1 MGTATDAAQG
11 RWPEILRELGGLT
24 DKQLTDNHQ
33 PCPICG
39 GKDRYRFDDR
49 DGSGSYFCNNC
60 GAGNGMSMLQKKNG
74 WDFKQTA
81 TAVERFLGVSHDT
94 KEPPHHGPPVRH
106 PAMVWSY
113 SATFAV
119 VRRDLPNG
127 DKEVRPWCYFD
138 GKWQRKLSDALKK
151 NNSRPLLYSHELERR
166 PEAAVIVVE
175 GEKTCDAAKRLF
187 PRACVTTWSG
197 GAKGIGK
204 TNFDQLKG
212 RKVILWPDN
221 DEEGRAAMERLA
233 KVLNTLTP
241 RPAALRLVSNPSEA
255 PEKWD
260 VADSGWSVDE
270 ANTYLRQNFQDLA
283 IEAQVQQVLQPLAK
297 SDLVDQGDQGVQEDV
312 QVATV
317 PTMVQYGSR
326 ELLQHFQ
333 SPQLR
338 FNTFTNQIEQDGEV
352 LRNTELTY
360 LKLAEQNIKVGK
372 DLAADCL
379 IQAARANSYDPVRE
393 YLEHV
398 EATAEPAFIE
408 RLATTYLRPEDADQ
422 PEPTLYDEML
432 MRTLIG
438 AVKRVFE
445 PGAKHDTATVLMG
458 AQGCRKSTFWSTLG
472 GPFFSDALRDIQS
485 KDDLQILH
493 RSWITEW
500 AELDAITSKKHAGS
514 VKAFLSQSVDIFRV
528 PYGRAT
534 EDFPRRCIIVGTTNR
549 KSGFLVD
556 ETGNRRFWV
565 IPTEKTMRDHI
576 DIDGLKIE
584 RDSIWAAAVKKY
596 REGVT
601 NYLPEGLADAASL
614 ENEEFLIESPWA
626 DAIETWLQQPRPHQ
640 KITTAMILSE
650 AILKPIER
658 QTKQDQMHVSDVMRR
673 LGFTRV
679 QARENGKRHY
689 FWRQKD

>member
-1 MGTATDAAQG
+1 MGTATDAAKD
-11 RWPEILRELGGLT
+11 RWPDILRDLGGLT
-24 DKQLTDNHQ
+24 EKQLTDNHQ

-74 WDFKQTA
+74 WDFKRTA
-81 TAVERFLGVSHDT
+81 QEVERYLGVSGDT
-94 KEPPHHGPPVRH
+94 DAPPHHGPPVRH

-127 DKEVRPWCYFD
+127 DKEVRPWCYFE
-138 GKWQRKLSDALKK
+138 GKWQRKLSPQLKQ
-151 NNSRPLLYSHELERR
+151 NSSRPLLYSHELERR

-204 TNFDQLKG
+204 TNFDLLRG

-233 KVLNTLTP
+233 QLLNTLTP
-241 RPAALRLVSNPSEA
+241 RPAALRIVKNPAEA

-260 VADSGWSVDE
+260 VADANWSAEE
-270 ANTYLRQNFQDLA
+270 AHTYLKQNFEDLA
-283 IEAQVQQVLQPLAK
+283 IEAQVQQVLEPVPK
-297 SDLVDQGDQGVQEDV
+297 SDLVDQVDQDVQEDV
-312 QVATV
+312 QVAAQA
-317 PTMVQYGSR
+317 TMVQYGSR
-326 ELLQHFQ
+326 ELLRHFS

-338 FNTFTNQIEQDGEV
+338 FNTFTNQIEQNGEV
-352 LRNTELTY
+352 LRDTERTY
-360 LKLAEQNIKVGK
+360 LKLAMQNIKAGK
-372 DLAADCL
+372 DLAVDCL
-379 IQAARANSYDPVRE
+379 VEAAKANSYDPVRE

-458 AQGCRKSTFWSTLG
+458 AQGCRKSTFWSVLA

-485 KDDLQILH
+485 KDDLQVLH

-514 VKAFLSQSVDIFRV
+514 VKAFLSQSVDVFRV

-565 IPTEKTMRDHI
+565 IPTEKTMADHI

-601 NYLPEGLADAASL
+601 NYLPDHLADAASL
-614 ENEEFLIESPWA
+614 ENEDFLIESPWTE
-626 DAIETWLQQPRPHQ
+626 AIQTWLQQPRPHQ

-673 LGFTRV
+673 LGFIRV
-679 QARENGKRHY
+679 RGRDDGKRAY
-689 FWRQKD
+689 FWRQTD